1 MAIVTHPLMSCRLQI
16 GLTVPSMKPKQL
28 TRGGPF
34 WWMASAY
41 CCRQFWCRHGTSK
54 LAMRCR
60 CLFHN
65 KRTVSLMISD
75 KAYVGLPK
83 KDSGSHRLFG
93 YKNSLNTIHSAS
105 TRVQTQPFDTC
116 ITAGRS
122 NRAVSLTMSFFTN
135 LKFTQH
141 WSSVSVSMSNRGQA
155 KYLLISINIMLYFPS
170 STNYLYGVGWPC
182 RWIQ

>member
-16 GLTVPSMKPKQL
+16 CLTVPSMKPKQL
-28 TRGGPF
+28 TRGEPF

-41 CCRQFWCRHGTSK
+41 CCRHFWYRHGTSK

-65 KRTVSLMISD
+65 TRTVSLMTRD
-75 KAYVGLPK
+75 KDDVGLPK
-83 KDSGSHRLFG
+83 NDSKSHIRFG
-93 YKNSLNTIHSAS
+93 YANRLKTMRSAS

-122 NRAVSLTMSFFTN
+122 NREASLRTSFFTN
-135 LKFTQH
+135 LRFTQH
-141 WSSVSVSMSNRGQA
+141 WSCVSVSMSNHG
-155 KYLLISINIMLYFPS
+155 
-170 STNYLYGVGWPC
+170 
-182 RWIQ
+182 